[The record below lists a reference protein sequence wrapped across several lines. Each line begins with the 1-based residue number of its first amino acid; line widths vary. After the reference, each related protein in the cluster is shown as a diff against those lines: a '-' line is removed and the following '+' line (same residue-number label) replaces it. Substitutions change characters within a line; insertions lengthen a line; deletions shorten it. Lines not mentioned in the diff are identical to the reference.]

1 MSQAVLNCR
10 KKTIST
16 SPLIHSLQEVTT
28 LVRHG
33 KPILSAPGGFYPLSR
48 VQDLLLVA
56 FPGIE
61 VRLTDLEHPLVLLVP
76 FLKIGLALLLSSLQ
90 TQGLVAL
97 SLVALLSRLLDRNT
111 DEEQQ

>member
-16 SPLIHSLQEVTT
+16 APLIHSLQEVTT

-33 KPILSAPGGFYPLSR
+33 KPILSAPGGFYPLSH
-48 VQDLLLVA
+48 VQDLLLVT
-56 FPGIE
+56 FPGAE
-61 VRLTDLEHPLVLLVP
+61 VRLTDIEPPPVLLVP

-97 SLVALLSRLLDRNT
+97 SLVALLSCLLAGNT

>member
-33 KPILSAPGGFYPLSR
+33 KPILSAPGGFYPLSH
-48 VQDLLLVA
+48 VQDLLLVT
-56 FPGIE
+56 FPGAE
-61 VRLTDLEHPLVLLVP
+61 VRLTDIEPPPVLLVP

-97 SLVALLSRLLDRNT
+97 SLVALLSCLLDGNT

>member
-33 KPILSAPGGFYPLSR
+33 KPILSAPGGFYPLSH

-56 FPGIE
+56 FPGAE

-76 FLKIGLALLLSSLQ
+76 FLKIGLASLPSSLQ

-97 SLVALLSRLLDRNT
+97 SLVSLLSSLLDGNT

>member
-16 SPLIHSLQEVTT
+16 APLIHSLQEVTT

-33 KPILSAPGGFYPLSR
+33 EPILSAPGGFYPLSH

-56 FPGIE
+56 FPGAE
-61 VRLTDLEHPLVLLVP
+61 VRLTDLEPPLVLLVP
-76 FLKIGLALLLSSLQ
+76 FLKIGLASLPSSLQ
-90 TQGLVAL
+90 KQGLVAL
-97 SLVALLSRLLDRNT
+97 SLVALLSCLLDGNT